1 MLKITQILSFI
12 FLLTKIYYHEF
23 LQDTIYTHYTHIN
36 REKHAVAWNCRE
48 KAREWAKKSAEM
60 GSMLDKHRVP
70 TDRFTLY
77 NTYVALAIVDKA
89 QVFLS

>member
-1 MLKITQILSFI
+1 MPRITGHH
-12 FLLTKIYYHEF
+12 IY
-23 LQDTIYTHYTHIN
+23 INTHYTHIN
-36 REKHAVAWNCRE
+36 REKHAVVWNCRE

-60 GSMLDKHRVP
+60 RSMLDKHRVP
-70 TDRFTLY
+70 TDRFTWY